1 MLAVTRGGAMKP
13 KAILFSMLALLILI
27 NFPGCRS
34 QFIYHPD
41 KVIRETP
48 ADFKLHYETV
58 FFETEDNVKLSGWWI
73 PAEKQIAV
81 VLFFHGNGGNI
92 SHFLDLMA
100 VWNGMGLST
109 FSVDYRGYGMSAGYP
124 TEEGTYRD
132 AESPSHHGR
141 LRRGRWGP
149 DRFQVE

>member
-1 MLAVTRGGAMKP
+1 MKTDFETFLAILAVSTGGAIKP
-13 KAILFSMLALLILI
+13 KAILFSILALLILI

-58 FFETEDNVKLSGWWI
+58 FFETEDNVTLSGWWI

-92 SHFLDLMA
+92 SHFLDLVA
-100 VWNGMGLST
+100 V
-109 FSVDYRGYGMSAGYP
+109 
-124 TEEGTYRD
+124 
-132 AESPSHHGR
+132 
-141 LRRGRWGP
+141 
-149 DRFQVE
+149 